1 MTDTTPQQ
9 TLTEASFKTAAEI
22 MKERGAAAID
32 ATTEIVTPVTIE
44 FIVPMQT
51 KVFHI
56 RDAFVRLYQKLLE
69 YEPTLTLSVLNNET
83 KLGKK
88 ELPN

>member
-1 MTDTTPQQ
+1 M
-9 TLTEASFKTAAEI
+9 AAEM

-32 ATTEIVTPVTIE
+32 ATTVIITPVTIE
-44 FIVPMQT
+44 FLVLVQT

-69 YEPTLTLSVLNNET
+69 YEPTLKLSVLTSNT
-83 KLGKK
+83 KWGKK
-88 ELPN
+88 ELPNGKAFDELFSTTYKQSV